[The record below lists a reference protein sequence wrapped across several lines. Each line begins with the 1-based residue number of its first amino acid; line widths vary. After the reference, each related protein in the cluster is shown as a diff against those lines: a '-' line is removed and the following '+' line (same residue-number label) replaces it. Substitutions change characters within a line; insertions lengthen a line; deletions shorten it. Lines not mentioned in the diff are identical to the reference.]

1 MYSSSSFEFFYIIK
15 VARKTTA
22 EDNLCD
28 HYGHN
33 IQKGSQYVKG
43 YNSEKVSE
51 KKWKIMYKQLKQ
63 EVFIHPFEIFCPA
76 VPIADDLSLSLQ

>member
-1 MYSSSSFEFFYIIK
+1 MYSSLSFELFYIIK
-15 VARKTTA
+15 VAQKTTT

-33 IQKGSQYVKG
+33 IQQGLQYVKG
-43 YNSEKVSE
+43 NYSEKVSE

-63 EVFIHPFEIFCPA
+63 VFIHPFEIFCPA